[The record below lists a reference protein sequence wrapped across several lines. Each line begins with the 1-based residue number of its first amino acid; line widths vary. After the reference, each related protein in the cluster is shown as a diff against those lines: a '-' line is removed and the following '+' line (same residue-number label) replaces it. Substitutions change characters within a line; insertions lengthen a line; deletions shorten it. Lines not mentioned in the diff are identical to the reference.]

1 MTNIISKTVAGLL
14 GQLGELRL
22 YNRKETDVLILEA
35 KVLEEAVG
43 PTIEHLRTQEKM
55 LRANADIT
63 VARLENVAV
72 QAQATTKVAVAAANA
87 LETVV
92 EQAEIYAAAEQRV
105 RTVAANVTPAYAAL
119 LSGKTLNATPPQAQ
133 LPERSNSFLQL
144 PHRK

>member
-22 YNRKETDVLILEA
+22 YNRKETDALILEA
-35 KVLEEAVG
+35 KVLEEAVD
-43 PTIEHLRTQEKM
+43 PTIEHLRTQGKM

-72 QAQATTKVAVAAANA
+72 QAEATTKVAVAAANA

-105 RTVAANVTPAYAAL
+105 RTIAANVTPAYAAL
-119 LSGKTLNATPPQAQ
+119 LSGKSVNTTAPQ
-133 LPERSNSFLQL
+133 LPGDSQQSFLQL
-144 PHRK
+144 PHRR